1 MEDIN
6 KEKEKND
13 IQKNQN
19 VNASNKHYTGI
30 KIDKFGNKY
39 EGSLLNNQADGHGIK
54 YYKDGRK
61 YEGEFKNNKRNGYG
75 VLYRPDGTIFK
86 GYYKNDNQDGE
97 GININKEGKILKG
110 YFKEGVVL
118 KGSSIMYYG
127 EGNNDYLNFNEE
139 SRYEGQYKKGKR
151 EGFGKFFI
159 SNGDIYVGEFRNDH
173 FNGRGIYYWKNGNI
187 FNGRFKN
194 YKKEGIG
201 VLFCPQIGK
210 LIGLWKDD
218 QQLQVRFEPIQ

>member
-1 MEDIN
+1 MEDSNTAN

-19 VNASNKHYTGI
+19 ENISNKHYTGI

-39 EGSLLNNQADGHGIK
+39 EGSLLNDQADGHGIK

-97 GININKEGKILKG
+97 GININKEGKIMKG

-127 EGNNDYLNFNEE
+127 DGNNDYLNFDEE
-139 SRYEGQYKKGKR
+139 NRYEGQYKNGKR

-159 SNGDIYVGEFRNDH
+159 CNGDIYIGEFQNDQ
-173 FNGRGIYYWKNGNI
+173 FNGR
-187 FNGRFKN
+187 
-194 YKKEGIG
+194 
-201 VLFCPQIGK
+201 
-210 LIGLWKDD
+210 
-218 QQLQVRFEPIQ
+218 